1 MSFEYHQQWRIC
13 WKGNCPKRLT
23 VVGQLNTQCGLVK
36 KCRKGEN
43 TKHIF
48 TNHQYSLAVR
58 FLRNKLERGLGAV
71 KYHFRV
77 GSMSVKW
84 FKNNAYFTDIGT
96 SMKWA
101 SFSHPQ
107 TDMLI
112 GQNERGMRKG
122 DQVVESQRHSRIQNS
137 RIQDS

>member
-1 MSFEYHQQWRIC
+1 MLEGKLPEKTNSGGAIEHTMWF
-13 WKGNCPKRLT
+13 
-23 VVGQLNTQCGLVK
+23 GQKVQEG
-36 KCRKGEN
+36 RKYK
-43 TKHIF
+43 THIY
-48 TNHQYSLAVR
+48 QYSLAVR

-71 KYHFRV
+71 KYHFRD

-112 GQNERGMRKG
+112 G
-122 DQVVESQRHSRIQNS
+122 
-137 RIQDS
+137 